1 MRIAVLTTE
10 TPHHAHFVAA
20 LIAASQSVIAI
31 VEPGGAT
38 SAYETRHPFEDARS
52 EYERQ
57 RWFDGRWRSISD
69 FAESHAVD
77 DINRATGLLR
87 AAQADLV
94 IVFGT
99 RIISGDLLHAHPLM
113 FNLHGGDP
121 RTYRG
126 SDTHLWAIW
135 HREFGELK
143 TCLHKLTDALDG
155 GGIVRVRPI
164 PIKRGMELYQLRAVN
179 TEVCISLVKD
189 AVEELGK
196 MGRIQTEC
204 QHAAGRTYSFMP
216 SVLKDICVT
225 RFRQHTQRLDDGLCS
240 SVA

>member
-20 LIAASQSVIAI
+20 LVAASQSVIAI
-31 VEPGGAT
+31 VEPGGVT

-69 FAESHAVD
+69 FAESHVVD
-77 DINRATGLLR
+77 DINRATGPLR

-99 RIISGDLLHAHPLM
+99 RIIRGDLLHAQPQM

-135 HREFGELK
+135 
-143 TCLHKLTDALDG
+143 
-155 GGIVRVRPI
+155 
-164 PIKRGMELYQLRAVN
+164 
-179 TEVCISLVKD
+179 
-189 AVEELGK
+189 
-196 MGRIQTEC
+196 
-204 QHAAGRTYSFMP
+204 
-216 SVLKDICVT
+216 
-225 RFRQHTQRLDDGLCS
+225 
-240 SVA
+240 

>member
-1 MRIAVLTTE
+1 
-10 TPHHAHFVAA
+10 
-20 LIAASQSVIAI
+20 
-31 VEPGGAT
+31 
-38 SAYETRHPFEDARS
+38 
-52 EYERQ
+52 
-57 RWFDGRWRSISD
+57 
-69 FAESHAVD
+69 
-77 DINRATGLLR
+77 
-87 AAQADLV
+87 
-94 IVFGT
+94 
-99 RIISGDLLHAHPLM
+99 M

-155 GGIVRVRPI
+155 GSIVRVRPI

-189 AVEELGK
+189 AIEELGK
-196 MGRIQTEC
+196 MGRIQTER

-225 RFRQHTQRLDDGLCS
+225 LLSPTY
-240 SVA
+240 AKA